1 VTLVFLAVLAA
12 GCSFET
18 HGVDTYLVDRGLDL
32 IDVIDFKLGA
42 GLGLGAKLQASDYMG
57 VGLGAGAYH
66 PTVEAFGRRF
76 FHNDQDGFLQGLV
89 VGVDGT
95 PIGTVND
102 ATTVNIL
109 LLQLRG
115 LDLPFIERFRFGGEI
130 LLPGVQVGLFVNV
143 GEILDFIVGLATW
156 DPALD
161 DGMRKGADL
170 FPAPVPPPP
179 QEDRPPLPPPHL
191 PAEEP

>member
-1 VTLVFLAVLAA
+1 VTLVFLLVLAA

-18 HGVDTYLVDRGLDL
+18 YGVDTYLVDRGLDL
-32 IDVIDFKLGA
+32 TDVIDFKLGA
-42 GLGLGAKLQASDYMG
+42 GMGLGVKLQASDYMG
-57 VGLGAGAYH
+57 VGLGAGAYD
-66 PTVEAFGRRF
+66 PTVESFGRRF
-76 FHNDQDGFLQGLV
+76 FHNEHDGFLQGLV
-89 VGVDGT
+89 VGADGT

-130 LLPGVQVGLFVNV
+130 LLPGFQFGLFVNL
-143 GEILDFIVGLATW
+143 GEVFDFLCGVVTF

-170 FPAPVPPPP
+170 FPPPVPPHE
-179 QEDRPPLPPPHL
+179 EDRPPVTMPHT
-191 PAEEP
+191 PGEEP